1 MHVRYVAGDRRT
13 EFVDFVRIAYRIP
26 IRRSFR
32 GEALDAGSS
41 WLST

>member
-1 MHVRYVAGDRRT
+1 MHVRYVAGDSRT
-13 EFVDFVRIAYRIP
+13 EFVDFIRIAYRIP
-26 IRRSFR
+26 TRSFS